1 MLDKIRS
8 FNSLVDLMVLC
19 EGYFHVPKKVYDEI
33 LKDYYEIWKKVHTED
48 RKQMRVKTFPIKNYE
63 LDFSETSFDFLNE
76 LDPKPSINVK
86 FTLSDE
92 SFFDLLKPPANYPKN
107 IGFMQIDLTEPVR
120 VVVDI
125 IEHELSHYVQDYIQ
139 KYRRIKKGEQNVDV
153 YSPKMTIGG
162 LPTKSIIDSQYTTQ
176 GYKIGSKQQRRTSHS
191 LRPVEY
197 YPDLLSAIRHLE
209 YAFAKDNPDYVFD
222 PENSTKYEKEKKQ
235 FFLNFLNR
243 IKYGK
248 KTGIPLSASIFKQF
262 KTISPEFYNRIV
274 KIAYDAFV
282 NKDPNLNVR
291 ELIRIENEIENLP
304 KKEKK
309 SNQYFFSVN
318 NPYYST
324 IQSSDTSD
332 VVNDVGTIFNIEDGY
347 YVAGEEVLNNL
358 GIYEKYNKI
367 DYNHQYNLPKKT
379 NGIGKLFKTLKK
391 YKDSNKYIFGDE
403 WRYDI
408 KESDYPKAY
417 NALFEYFKKIYMSAF
432 SDKDKEN
439 FNQFLENLNF

>member
-1 MLDKIRS
+1 MK
-8 FNSLVDLMVLC
+8 
-19 EGYFHVPKKVYDEI
+19 
-33 LKDYYEIWKKVHTED
+33 
-48 RKQMRVKTFPIKNYE
+48 
-63 LDFSETSFDFLNE
+63 
-76 LDPKPSINVK
+76 
-86 FTLSDE
+86 
-92 SFFDLLKPPANYPKN
+92 
-107 IGFMQIDLTEPVR
+107 
-120 VVVDI
+120 
-125 IEHELSHYVQDYIQ
+125 
-139 KYRRIKKGEQNVDV
+139 
-153 YSPKMTIGG
+153 
-162 LPTKSIIDSQYTTQ
+162 
-176 GYKIGSKQQRRTSHS
+176 
-191 LRPVEY
+191 
-197 YPDLLSAIRHLE
+197 
-209 YAFAKDNPDYVFD
+209 
-222 PENSTKYEKEKKQ
+222 
-235 FFLNFLNR
+235 NR
-243 IKYGK
+243 IY
-248 KTGIPLSASIFKQF
+248 LQ
-262 KTISPEFYNRIV
+262 
-274 KIAYDAFV
+274 KID
-282 NKDPNLNVR
+282 KMQS
-291 ELIRIENEIENLP
+291 IENEIENLP

-347 YVAGEEVLNNL
+347 YAAGEEVLNNL

-367 DYNHQYNLPKKT
+367 DHNHQYNLPKKT